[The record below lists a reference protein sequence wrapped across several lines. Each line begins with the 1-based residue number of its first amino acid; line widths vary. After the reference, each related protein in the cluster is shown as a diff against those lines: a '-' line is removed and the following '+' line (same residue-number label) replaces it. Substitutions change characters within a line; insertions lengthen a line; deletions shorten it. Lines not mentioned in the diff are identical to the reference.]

1 LGWGA
6 DCQAAVVGASLVHDI
21 GKIGVPVEYL
31 TKVSK
36 LTPLEFDV
44 IKTHA
49 QSGYE
54 ILRDIKID
62 YPLAEIVYQHHE
74 RVDGSGYPRGLA
86 NGSLLKEACIIA
98 VADTVDAVVN
108 PRPYRA
114 ALGHAKAISVLME
127 GRGTAFDAEIVD
139 AAADILCREEAS
151 AN

>member
-1 LGWGA
+1 MGWGA